1 MEHYIDK
8 KIERRSPTFLYM
20 YRYFDNPTLYWQKF
34 WEMVPSRFPSRICE
48 DCHKEFSR
56 ICENC
61 HKEFSP
67 HLRLDMETLTE
78 KREGTISQ
86 NFCQYNVGLSK

>member
-8 KIERRSPTFLYM
+8 KIERRSPSFLYM

-48 DCHKEFSR
+48 NCHKEFSR
-56 ICENC
+56 ICEDC
-61 HKEFSP
+61 HKDIYI
-67 HLRLDMETLTE
+67 HLFPYLLQ
-78 KREGTISQ
+78 REESA
-86 NFCQYNVGLSK
+86 